1 MPGLISPFALLEA
14 AHMADPVTL
23 PLSML
28 IIFGSAKLL
37 AALFERIGQ
46 PGIVGQ
52 ILAGV
57 LFGPPVLGWIQPNG
71 VVHALADLGVIF
83 LLFRVGLEV
92 RSSEL
97 FKVGPTAFVVALLG
111 VIVPFF
117 AGWLILSWFGR
128 PTIEAVF
135 VGAAM
140 VATSVGIS
148 AQVL

>member
-1 MPGLISPFALLEA
+1 MYAVKMMLGQIPFALFDA
-14 AHMADPVTL
+14 AQISDPVTL

-28 IIFGSAKLL
+28 IVFGSAKLL

-57 LFGPPVLGWIQPNG
+57 LVGPPVLGWIEPN
-71 VVHALADLGVIF
+71 VILHALADLGVIF

-97 FKVGPTAFVVALLG
+97 FKVGPTAFVV
-111 VIVPFF
+111 
-117 AGWLILSWFGR
+117 
-128 PTIEAVF
+128 
-135 VGAAM
+135 
-140 VATSVGIS
+140 
-148 AQVL
+148 